1 MKYDPQKK
9 LNRNT
14 QRTLKAFSEAMFG
27 LLGEKN
33 FEKITVNE
41 LCARCDYPRATF
53 YNYFDDKYDLVS
65 YCWYQLGKD
74 AHLDA
79 AQTLPTNESLL
90 AVFDEVYR
98 LFTTHHDL
106 LNRVVEHN
114 PVDGLLINDFIH
126 HFNRV
131 MTQLF
136 ANSLLNHKTKTP
148 IELMAQYYSNTV
160 LLVLKWVFLSQ
171 HDVSLDTARG
181 YLTELLTKPFLS
193 EANN

>member
-79 AQTLPTNESLL
+79 AQTLPTNESLFGS
-90 AVFDEVYR
+90 V
-98 LFTTHHDL
+98 
-106 LNRVVEHN
+106 
-114 PVDGLLINDFIH
+114 
-126 HFNRV
+126 
-131 MTQLF
+131 
-136 ANSLLNHKTKTP
+136 
-148 IELMAQYYSNTV
+148 
-160 LLVLKWVFLSQ
+160 
-171 HDVSLDTARG
+171 
-181 YLTELLTKPFLS
+181 
-193 EANN
+193 